1 MSEFRTEQKN
11 PEIVSTFFVVS
22 QTAVH
27 KSLVLVLFPAC
38 SSVRFNFLA
47 AVEESAGYR
56 LFAHAG
62 CEFSHSEFVSC
73 RSIIFPF
80 RFNTKCPLCCVCCC
94 VRPLF
99 GRGQISNRLEK
110 QRQLTYIDAFKRL
123 VPDLKMIPS
132 CGYQTNRKITIRD
145 CSSSSLCLFVFD
157 RHSYDRFFKS
167 HQKRNTTATNK
178 GRCHFS

>member
-1 MSEFRTEQKN
+1 M
-11 PEIVSTFFVVS
+11 STFFVVS

-123 VPDLKMIPS
+123 VPDLKMIQS
-132 CGYQTNRKITIRD
+132 YKTNRRITIWD
-145 CSSSSLCLFVFD
+145 CSSSSSSVSVSFCI
-157 RHSYDRFFKS
+157 
-167 HQKRNTTATNK
+167 
-178 GRCHFS
+178 